1 MMSGHVALF
10 FGLIA
15 VSTSAPF
22 FVMAKV
28 DAYAAVFWRT
38 ILGGTLALAFAAM
51 RGNLSLGA
59 LRTHARGLVFGG
71 LLLGVH
77 FLLWIKAFDLTDYA
91 SNLLL
96 LVAQPILGAMLGRV
110 LGEPLPRRAW
120 LAILLSFIGMLL
132 IAGADVTLGP
142 KALLGDLFA
151 IIAGGLIA
159 VFYVVAREARVAL
172 PLETFMGCTLLVAA
186 ATALPVALLSDT
198 TLTGFEWSSW
208 AWIAAI
214 VVITTLSG
222 HGLIN
227 LAARSVPLFTLNLVI
242 VLEPPIS
249 IAIGALLFGAT
260 VNPIQL
266 FGGVFLT
273 AAVIVGLRSAASL
286 APSEIGR
293 QQTNDAVT

>member
-10 FGLIA
+10 FGLVA

-38 ILGGTLALAFAAM
+38 ILGGTLALLFAAA
-51 RGNLSLGA
+51 RGNISFAA
-59 LRTHARGLVFGG
+59 LRQHARGVVLGG
-71 LLLGVH
+71 LLLGIH

-96 LVAQPILGAMLGRV
+96 LVAQPILGALLGRV

-120 LAILLSFIGMLL
+120 LAILLSFLGMLL

-142 KALLGDLFA
+142 QALLGDLFA
-151 IIAGGLIA
+151 IIASGLIA

-172 PLETFMGCTLLVAA
+172 PLETFMGSTLLVAS
-186 ATALPVALLSDT
+186 ATALPVALLADT
-198 TLTGFEWSSW
+198 TLTGLSASSW
-208 AWIAAI
+208 GWICAI
-214 VVITTLSG
+214 VAITTLSG

-249 IAIGALLFGAT
+249 IGIGALLFGAT
-260 VNPIQL
+260 VNATQL

-273 AAVIVGLRSAASL
+273 AAVIVGLQSAAASKN
-286 APSEIGR
+286 SQIGR
-293 QQTNDAVT
+293 EQTNDAIA

>member
-1 MMSGHVALF
+1 MSGHVALF
-10 FGLIA
+10 FGLLA

-28 DAYAAVFWRT
+28 DAYAAVFWRSL
-38 ILGGTLALAFAAM
+38 LGGTLALSFAAA
-51 RGNLSLGA
+51 RGHLSLSL
-59 LRTHARGLVFGG
+59 LRAHARGVVLGG
-71 LLLGVH
+71 LLIGVH

-96 LVAQPILGAMLGRV
+96 LVAQPILGALLGRA

-120 LAILLSFIGMLL
+120 LAIFLSFVGMLL

-159 VFYVVAREARVAL
+159 LFYVVARDARIAL
-172 PLETFMGCTLLVAA
+172 PLETFMGTTLLIAA
-186 ATALPVALLSDT
+186 ATALPVALLSGT
-198 TLTGFEWSSW
+198 QLTGFPTSSW
-208 AWIAAI
+208 AWILGI
-214 VVITTLSG
+214 VFITTLSG

-249 IAIGALLFGAT
+249 IAIGALLFGAS
-260 VNPIQL
+260 VNATQL

-273 AAVIVGLRSAASL
+273 AAVIVGLRGSVAL

-293 QQTNDAVT
+293 QQANDAVT